1 MYSGDIRRS
10 LQITKR
16 AVELCRDRHQASCLK
31 EDAPLTKVVIQDV
44 IGAFDEL
51 FNSKTVKVLSTL
63 QRNEVVAILA
73 LHHELHVSKSERVNL
88 DNVHDRCNAILRQ
101 VLGWSSKIQTNIFRE
116 IIKRLQAFG
125 LVNLTIE
132 HCKITENVHLQ
143 LMVFGDELVTAFKD
157 KDYVIKVAAV
167 F

>member
-1 MYSGDIRRS
+1 
-10 LQITKR
+10 
-16 AVELCRDRHQASCLK
+16 
-31 EDAPLTKVVIQDV
+31 
-44 IGAFDEL
+44 
-51 FNSKTVKVLSTL
+51 
-63 QRNEVVAILA
+63 
-73 LHHELHVSKSERVNL
+73 
-88 DNVHDRCNAILRQ
+88 